1 MKKKKLSSSAVRLY
15 LRFFFVRVIHGE
27 EFSRWKTNAQSGG
40 KPA

>member
-1 MKKKKLSSSAVRLY
+1 MKKKNCQVAQCACIY
-15 LRFFFVRVIHGE
+15 AFFVRVIHGE